1 MAVLLKLMREE
12 VFSAEAWQTELVV
25 GLVESLH
32 SIITTYE
39 MHGTGS
45 ETESRIASVAS
56 QNQDAEAAPV
66 SSLQWAKIA
75 LELCP
80 FPLTVGNASKE
91 EVAQVLEGLRMVLD
105 KYNDRPEVQA
115 SADTAT
121 TDTKKRR
128 RSTTTS
134 RNADDDDDL
143 GLLVGK
149 KKASVIENFLLK
161 SAPGFWLAVDR
172 HLDSIPLKYAGW
184 SEKLW
189 QVPAL
194 WVGSEVQYDP
204 NTVSDM
210 LPPPNEPSV
219 VVHWALPL
227 SDAAHVALATRVSKD
242 FLRATAVI
250 TSMEKKRQ
258 QRKTQAIA
266 STAA

>member
-12 VFSAEAWQTELVV
+12 VFSDEAWQTELVV

-32 SIITTYE
+32 SVITTYE
-39 MHGTGS
+39 VHGTGS

-56 QNQDAEAAPV
+56 QNMDAEATPV

-91 EVAQVLEGLRMVLD
+91 EVAKVLEGLRTVLD

-115 SADTAT
+115 SADTIT
-121 TDTKKRR
+121 TETKKRR

-134 RNADDDDDL
+134 TNADDDDL
-143 GLLVGK
+143 GMLVGK

-161 SAPGFWLAVDR
+161 SVPGFWLAVDR

-194 WVGSEVQYDP
+194 WVGSEAQYDP

-219 VVHWALPL
+219 LVNWALPL
-227 SDAAHVALATRVSKD
+227 SGAAHVALATRVTKD